1 MPEVRQ
7 LLEFL
12 ELIERN
18 QPVHAY
24 GLAVVLG
31 NPLHVTLTWKWLKY
45 LLELEILLKVEDDGR
60 RTSRKMYT
68 LTSRGVRLLAALK
81 ETWGD
86 KRSLTVQ
93 QFTWKKGQ
101 QPKKVA
107 K

>member
-12 ELIERN
+12 ELIKKN

-45 LLELEILLKVEDDGR
+45 LQELEILVKVEDDGR

-68 LTSRGVRLLAALK
+68 LTSRGER
-81 ETWGD
+81 
-86 KRSLTVQ
+86 
-93 QFTWKKGQ
+93 
-101 QPKKVA
+101 
-107 K
+107 

>member
-12 ELIERN
+12 ELIKKN

-45 LLELEILLKVEDDGR
+45 LQELKILLKVEDDGR

-68 LTSRGVRLLAALK
+68 LTSSGERLLAALS

-86 KRSLTVQ
+86 KRGLTVQ
-93 QFTWKKGQ
+93 QFTWKRGQ
-101 QPKKVA
+101 APKKPA